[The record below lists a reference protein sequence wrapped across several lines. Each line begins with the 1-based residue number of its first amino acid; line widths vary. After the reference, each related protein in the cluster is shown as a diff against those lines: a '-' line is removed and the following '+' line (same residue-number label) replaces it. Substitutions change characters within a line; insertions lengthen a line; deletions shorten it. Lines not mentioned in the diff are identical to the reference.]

1 MPAGASQTG
10 RESPSAAGGSA
21 VTTRSADA
29 DEVSVEPGDAEA
41 PATSAASDFVVRSA
55 CSAFFLSERALAR
68 CAFSVDRR
76 CCARWPGEP
85 EADDGVPVAAAVPP
99 APEAP
104 EAPVVPPAVV
114 PEVALG
120 LEPLGDGWAVGFGFG
135 FGDGVVDEA
144 WAGGVL
150 PGGDLVELPFQ
161 EKATEPPAGILS
173 ESTPAEA

>member
-10 RESPSAAGGSA
+10 RASPSAPGGSA

-41 PATSAASDFVVRSA
+41 PVPSAASDFVVRSA

-85 EADDGVPVAAAVPP
+85 EADGGAPVAAAVPP
-99 APEAP
+99 APVP
-104 EAPVVPPAVV
+104 PRVVPAAVV
-114 PEVALG
+114 PEGALG
-120 LEPLGDGWAVGFGFG
+120 LEPLGDGWAVGFGVGFG
-135 FGDGVVDEA
+135 FGVVDEA
-144 WAGGVL
+144 WAGGVV